1 MKANEYFAPY
11 LQEFFIRYLPVE
23 RRLSQHT
30 IHSYRDT
37 FTVFFNHLHKRRNQL
52 PSQIKLVDV
61 DSTVIIGFLN
71 HLEKERD
78 VSAKTRNHRLTALKT
93 FYKFMILR
101 KIELSLQIQQILAI
115 PSKRQEKRYI
125 DYLTKTEETA
135 LVSSLKS
142 ETERD
147 IRDSLIIRVMLA
159 TGVRVSELTALMKKD
174 IEGGNGYFTLHI
186 FGKGRKHRQTPIK
199 MELFESLQK
208 WCAGIGPDDI
218 VFKSIQK
225 TKLTTNGVQY
235 ILDKYVAE
243 AKKSCPSIG
252 EKNVSNHVLR
262 HTCAMRLLEAGVPLE
277 VIALWLGHESTLTT
291 DIYITSSLE
300 IKQRVLEKNSLPNH
314 PGNEGLF
321 KPDDELLRFLKQC

>member
-30 IHSYRDT
+30 IHSYRDG
-37 FTVFFNHLHKRRNQL
+37 FTVFFNYLHSRWNQL
-52 PSQIKLVDV
+52 PSQIKVMDV
-61 DSTVIIGFLN
+61 NSTDIISFLN

-78 VSAKTRNHRLTALKT
+78 VCAKTRNQRLTAFKT
-93 FYKFMILR
+93 FYKFMLLR

-125 DYLTKTEETA
+125 DYLTKTEEMA

-147 IRDSLIIRVMLA
+147 VRDSLIIRVMLA
-159 TGVRVSELTALMKKD
+159 TGVRVSELTALTKKD
-174 IEGGNGYFTLHI
+174 IDGGSGYFILNI
-186 FGKGRKHRQTPIK
+186 FGKGRKHRQVPLK
-199 MELFESLQK
+199 KELFESLQK
-208 WCAGIGPDDI
+208 WCAGIAPDDTI
-218 VFKSIQK
+218 FKSIHK

-243 AKKSCPSIG
+243 AKITCPSIG
-252 EKNVSNHVLR
+252 EKSVSNHVLR
-262 HTCAMRLLEAGVPLE
+262 HTAAMRLLEGGVPLE

-300 IKQRVLEKNSLPNH
+300 LKQRVLEKNVLPNH

-321 KPDDELLRFLKQC
+321 RPDDDLMRFLKQR